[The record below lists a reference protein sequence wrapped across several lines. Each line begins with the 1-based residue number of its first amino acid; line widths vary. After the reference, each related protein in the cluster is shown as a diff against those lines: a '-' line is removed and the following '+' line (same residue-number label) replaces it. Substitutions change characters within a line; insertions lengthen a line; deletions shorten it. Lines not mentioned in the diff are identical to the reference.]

1 MTSLTAVWRCTSVSG
16 LHSCG
21 MLWPVNNRNC
31 SGRCIGY
38 RTLGCLLNASAEV
51 RSAHGSLTWP
61 KTWPPQFTMSSL
73 RRQTFALS
81 LEPWVTSTSFMFLLG
96 MKKWCRSCGGSDGAK
111 AHLSLLLGKI
121 QPLSEVLWRLPFIL
135 H

>member
-1 MTSLTAVWRCTSVSG
+1 MSG
-16 LHSCG
+16 LHSCV

-31 SGRCIGY
+31 SERCIGY

-73 RRQTFALS
+73 GRRTFALS

-96 MKKWCRSCGGSDGAK
+96 MKKGCRSCGG
-111 AHLSLLLGKI
+111 
-121 QPLSEVLWRLPFIL
+121 F
-135 H
+135 